1 MDKPT
6 RRQGVLGALAVLVLS
21 YGRCGMAQETD
32 ATFQV
37 TVTSDFLSKYVW
49 RGQNITDDWVFQPG
63 VSATWGDVTF
73 GYWGSLDL
81 TNDNGEN
88 GEFIEHDWYAG
99 YSMQI
104 NEVVGLSMGAIYY
117 YFPSLGDTT
126 ELYWGLSLDVPASP
140 SLTVYHDV
148 DAVDGAYAALSVH
161 HNIEKFGDLPF
172 GIDLAANLGWGSSNY
187 NKTHWGV
194 EGGELN
200 DLTLTAGFPFDIA
213 GISVTPRITCITL
226 LGGDIRDV
234 ADDETMVVA
243 GVGLAKEF

>member
-1 MDKPT
+1 MDKPMQ
-6 RRQGVLGALAVLVLS
+6 RQGVLGALVILALS

-32 ATFQV
+32 TVFGL
-37 TVTSDFLSKYVW
+37 TVTTDFFSKYVW
-49 RGQNITDDWVFQPG
+49 RGQNITNDWVFQPG
-63 VSATWGDVTF
+63 VCATWGDVTL

-81 TNDNGEN
+81 TDENGEP

-99 YSMQI
+99 CSTQI
-104 NEVVGLSMGAIYY
+104 NELIGFSVGAIYY
-117 YFPSLGDTT
+117 YFPSLGDTA
-126 ELYWGLSLDVPASP
+126 ELYWGLSLDAPASP

-161 HNIEKFGDLPF
+161 HSIEKLGHLPF

-187 NKTHWGV
+187 NDAYWGV
-194 EGGELN
+194 ESCELN
-200 DLTLTAGFPFDIA
+200 DLTLTAGFPFEIV
-213 GISVTPRITCITL
+213 GTSVTPRITCITL

-243 GVGLAKEF
+243 GIGLAKEF